1 MYAAFSRPKTLS
13 RMLALEGVSCLATLI
28 FSLVERIETVT
39 WSDFPTPEGSRE
51 LQVHITHRLSD
62 QNKSERKK
70 NKNTGTNLH
79 THKEKISLHTKIMK
93 KGK

>member
-70 NKNTGTNLH
+70 
-79 THKEKISLHTKIMK
+79 KIKTQEQTYTHTKK
-93 KGK
+93 K